1 MIYWPSNNCT
11 NHKSLTY
18 RVDGLVSQKKIE
30 TCLFKYWSCF
40 TFDSL
45 HLSNSTVWSYDLLPI
60 YGVRLKIVGVATTS
74 LPANPFSY
82 LPVGLSVHLHLS
94 IFPSVCTRGP
104 LALVQSPGLRPKGV
118 LSEGRGE
125 LTGLTAGL
133 HGYGWGRR
141 QEPKAG
147 PELHSNQCIKGVTD
161 RSRG

>member
-1 MIYWPSNNCT
+1 MGWFPRKVLSLVLKLLKSPLVKLLCDHLIYC
-11 NHKSLTY
+11 
-18 RVDGLVSQKKIE
+18 R
-30 TCLFKYWSCF
+30 
-40 TFDSL
+40 
-45 HLSNSTVWSYDLLPI
+45 
-60 YGVRLKIVGVATTS
+60 
-74 LPANPFSY
+74 
-82 LPVGLSVHLHLS
+82 
-94 IFPSVCTRGP
+94 
-104 LALVQSPGLRPKGV
+104 SPGLDVRFENSRRRYYKLPVCIPILLLACLPICPPAFVYLSFCLHAWTAGLIPISRSASEGRCV